1 MPNNLMCETPKSL
14 DATHQPVVVCVDTS
28 TSMLQDAGN
37 GMTKI
42 KMVENMIN
50 SLANLSGLSE
60 TEKNAVDI
68 CVLQFNDMVGTVVDW
83 KPLSSFKGGV
93 TLEAGGCTAL
103 GSAIFA
109 ARDKVRERRYAYN
122 NQNVACR
129 RAQIFVYTDGFSTEN
144 LDAIYAESQRYF
156 NRTEPAPSA
165 KLNLITIPTYYEGRM
180 ISLTNEVCIKEY
192 KEMVNGFGKAVAFID
207 AQDCINGIPASFKFM
222 ADSIVSWSQS
232 APGDTVKT
240 DLSSDSLRAVNNHGG
255 ITKDSNGNRVAIDE
269 DLDII

>member
-14 DATHQPVVVCVDTS
+14 DATHQPVVICVDTS
-28 TSMLQDAGN
+28 ASMFEDAGN

-83 KPLSSFKGGV
+83 KPLSSFNGGV
-93 TLEAGGCTAL
+93 VLEAGGCTAL

-129 RAQIFVYTDGFSTEN
+129 RYSFIQMASAPKIWTLSMQN
-144 LDAIYAESQRYF
+144 LRDILIV
-156 NRTEPAPSA
+156 
-165 KLNLITIPTYYEGRM
+165 LNLPPRL
-180 ISLTNEVCIKEY
+180 SLI
-192 KEMVNGFGKAVAFID
+192 
-207 AQDCINGIPASFKFM
+207 
-222 ADSIVSWSQS
+222 
-232 APGDTVKT
+232 
-240 DLSSDSLRAVNNHGG
+240 LSLYRP
-255 ITKDSNGNRVAIDE
+255 IMRDE
-269 DLDII
+269 